1 MLIIAV
7 YVVLV
12 LVTVDVGVAI
22 TVTVDKVVVLVTE
35 NVTILIVGV
44 AVYNVV
50 VAVAVGKTSI
60 EDGYEESIENDDIT
74 DEDKNSV
81 DNVEDENNQ
90 KLLMSMCM
98 TPFTLEIL
106 FYIQIWSI

>member
-12 LVTVDVGVAI
+12 LVTVDVGVA
-22 TVTVDKVVVLVTE
+22 VAVDTVVVLVTE

-90 KLLMSMCM
+90 KLLMRMCM